1 MTMRSL
7 LTALLII
14 AATAL
19 SCGQVGVVSAE
30 PPGAND
36 PHCQVYISPQIV
48 LTFSLDVHDQP
59 FLNVI
64 NYTDQE
70 VVIQAENLSFLLADG
85 RRVQPSLIKIATGQ
99 KDDFI
104 LRQYFTVKAHSNFHF
119 LLAGL
124 EEQLQ
129 QIDGLDVTIYP
140 WTYHLAKVR
149 RDFFDILLDRL
160 EHVGLDE
167 KSISRAFRKQDIP
180 LKGSRE
186 RK

>member
-85 RRVQPSLIKIATGQ
+85 RRVQPSLIKI
-99 KDDFI
+99 
-104 LRQYFTVKAHSNFHF
+104 
-119 LLAGL
+119 
-124 EEQLQ
+124 
-129 QIDGLDVTIYP
+129 
-140 WTYHLAKVR
+140 YHLAKVR